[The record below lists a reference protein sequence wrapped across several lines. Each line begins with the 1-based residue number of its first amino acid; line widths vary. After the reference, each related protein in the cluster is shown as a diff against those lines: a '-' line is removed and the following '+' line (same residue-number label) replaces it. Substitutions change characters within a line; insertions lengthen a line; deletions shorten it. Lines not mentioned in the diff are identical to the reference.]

1 MIHDR
6 FSASGPAV
14 TVQLMCHVVMVGK
27 RTYQMDKDMMS
38 LNGSDDSNMRRARMN
53 NEYQYVKN
61 GEYTRR
67 SIGSGTE
74 E

>member
-53 NEYQYVKN
+53 NEYVNN

-67 SIGSGTE
+67 SIGPGTE

>member
-38 LNGSDDSNMRRARMN
+38 LNGSDASNMRRARMN
-53 NEYQYVKN
+53 NEY
-61 GEYTRR
+61 
-67 SIGSGTE
+67 
-74 E
+74 